1 MYLLFRASWQK
12 VIRPATSFPPPP
24 RIMPYGGFSPVR
36 MEASLVAPRPSAAGP
51 GGGGRGTCVP
61 FRVWRWV
68 QMYRFAAVPTGP
80 WLSAVYHVRAGK
92 RYYGLMRR
100 SDELRP
106 AWASSAYSGRSLPWR
121 AVRLTFPAL
130 AVVYDRA
137 CPSRG
142 LPQPESAITTRPNH
156 PLPRQDL
163 HLQVCPSLKAA
174 HRKLVLTLRGPNM
187 TDACRFFKPFPLQQA
202 VTLVVVYFPPL
213 VFDRCFPVPSRS

>member
-1 MYLLFRASWQK
+1 M

-24 RIMPYGGFSPVR
+24 LILPYGGFSPVR
-36 MEASLVAPRPSAAGP
+36 LEASLVAPCPSAAAP
-51 GGGGRGTCVP
+51 GGVGRGTCVP
-61 FRVWRWV
+61 FRVWLWV

-80 WLSAVYHVRAGK
+80 WLSAVYHARAGK

-106 AWASSAYSGRSLPWR
+106 AWASSAYSVRSLPWR
-121 AVRLTFPAL
+121 AVRLTFPSL
-130 AVVYDRA
+130 AVVYGRA

-163 HLQVCPSLKAA
+163 HLQVCQRLKAA

-187 TDACRFFKPFPLQQA
+187 SDACRFFKPFPLQPA

>member
-1 MYLLFRASWQK
+1 
-12 VIRPATSFPPPP
+12 
-24 RIMPYGGFSPVR
+24 

-51 GGGGRGTCVP
+51 GGVGRGTCVP
-61 FRVWRWV
+61 FRVWLWV

-163 HLQVCPSLKAA
+163 HLQVCPSLKVA
-174 HRKLVLTLRGPNM
+174 HRKLVFAHPLVLSAARVTLRLW
-187 TDACRFFKPFPLQQA
+187 RS
-202 VTLVVVYFPPL
+202 PPL
-213 VFDRCFPVPSRS
+213 CGSPPPHPSRKRPWCSGPSQPQSCNIWRSELSAKRKSLLDSLPVV